1 MIRNFQKGELFF
13 KTAFKDVGSS
23 LGVKNVDISEN
34 LFEQYSGV
42 NFIFNDFSNY
52 IFCFEFQK
60 ANYKK
65 MMYGI
70 KRINQCCKN
79 DCSTLESYIRL
90 NFQSYFRQKNEA
102 SKTSSFL
109 VCAPWLFYKNI
120 FCKEKS
126 ASNDFE
132 KEMCNLIKNLEVFF
146 HMNEQTPWG
155 FWKNDLNKKLL
166 MEYKTLSLKNVSDAT
181 KKSLSCPMFIH
192 LGLGYKIH
200 EGVFFVGRET
210 LGPKSKSGWGTPESR
225 FGSRYYGFENYK
237 DKPGDL
243 YSRESIMMETQS
255 QWLFD
260 KMHSKSKSHFFNA
273 LKDISGTWNGADFYY
288 QSKFVWDELIAMD
301 YKGKSLDNL
310 PNQKEKDKVIEYSK
324 KKLTMELNLLKPKYA
339 IFFTGFT
346 NFYRGALERILDKK
360 IDAMVDCNENKKIK
374 VFDWNEIKCFLTE
387 HPRNWNK
394 DEKKEIAGVLKKLIQ
409 K

>member
-1 MIRNFQKGELFF
+1 MSFYFSKDETFF
-13 KTAFKDVGSS
+13 KTNFKKVGMS
-23 LGVKNVDISEN
+23 LSTKNVDISEN
-34 LFEQYSGV
+34 LYEQYSGV
-42 NFIFNDFSNY
+42 NFYFDDIPDYMFR
-52 IFCFEFQK
+52 FEFQE
-60 ANYKK
+60 ANYQK

-79 DCSTLESYIRL
+79 DCSTLENYIKL
-90 NFQSYFRQKNEA
+90 NFQSFFDQKNEA

-109 VCAPWLFYKNI
+109 VCATWFFYKHE
-120 FCKEKS
+120 FCKGKYDEQV
-126 ASNDFE
+126 FE
-132 KEMCNLIKNLEVFF
+132 KKVCELIKKIKTFF
-146 HMNEQTPWG
+146 HTNEQTPWG

-166 MEYKTLSLKNVSDAT
+166 MEYKTLSLNNVSDST

-200 EGVFFVGRET
+200 EGVFFIGQET
-210 LGPKSKSGWGTPESR
+210 YDPDNNSGWGTPESR
-225 FGSRYYGFENYK
+225 FGARYYGFEKYK
-237 DKPGDL
+237 DKPGDI

-260 KMHSKSKSHFFNA
+260 NMHGKSRSHFFKA
-273 LKDISGTWNGADFYY
+273 LKKISDTCNGADFYY

-301 YKGKSLDNL
+301 YQGNSLNGL
-310 PNQKEKDKVIEYSK
+310 SNQKEIDEVIKYSK

-346 NFYRGALERILDKK
+346 NFYSNALERILDKN

-374 VFDWNEIKCFLTE
+374 FFYWNGIKCFLTE
-387 HPRNWNK
+387 HPRAWNK
-394 DEKKEIAGVLKKLIQ
+394 DEKKDIAETLKDLIQ